1 MQARPE
7 VRRPVSEITNQRL
20 VTILEL
26 LATREGGQSE
36 TLRLCQ
42 MSTELTATSGA
53 SIMFLADD
61 LVRAS
66 LAATDGIAA
75 RLDDLQF
82 TLGEGPAI
90 DAHVDGRVVVVT
102 DLADPATVRWVAFTP
117 PAVESGAKAVFSF
130 PVRIGAVR
138 LGALTLHRTAPG
150 PLSVPQHRDGLL
162 LADIVAR
169 SILAM
174 QADAPPGLVAAEL
187 ESGTNFHLVV
197 HQAAGMVSVQ
207 LDVGVTEALVRIRSA
222 AFRSGRSIDDLARDI
237 VGRRLRLSD
246 PEVP

>member
-1 MQARPE
+1 MH
-7 VRRPVSEITNQRL
+7 RPVGEITNKRL
-20 VTILEL
+20 VAILER
-26 LATREGGQSE
+26 LAAREDGRSE
-36 TLRLCQ
+36 TLHLCQ
-42 MSTELTATSGA
+42 VSTELTGTSGA

-61 LVRAS
+61 LARAS
-66 LAATDGIAA
+66 LGATDGIAA
-75 RLDDLQF
+75 HLDDLQF
-82 TLGEGPAI
+82 TLGQGPAI
-90 DAHVDGRVVVVT
+90 EAHVDGRVVVAT
-102 DLADPATVRWVAFTP
+102 DLADPTTPRWIAFTP

-138 LGALTLHRTAPG
+138 LGALTLYRSAPG

-187 ESGTNFHLVV
+187 ESGANFHLVV

-207 LDVGVTEALVRIRSA
+207 LDLGVTEALVRIRGA
-222 AFRSGRSIDDLARDI
+222 AFRSGRPIDDVARDI
-237 VGRRLRLSD
+237 VDRRLRLSD
-246 PEVP
+246 PESP